1 MLLSLIFSK
10 LKTFFYCDY
19 KLNQKSNYKTSEVT
33 TKTEKSLVDYF
44 YEMKLF
50 FEKKNNIENSFILV
64 NRNSF
69 EGCLLFSLLYVNCS
83 DVLFRELARNLKES
97 IKKIILNKFGSF
109 VSSSI
114 YEECSKCDV
123 WWI

>member
-1 MLLSLIFSK
+1 LRLQIKSK
-10 LKTFFYCDY
+10 I
-19 KLNQKSNYKTSEVT
+19 KLKTSEVT

-44 YEMKLF
+44 YEMKLL

-83 DVLFRELARNLKES
+83 DVMFRELARNVKES
-97 IKKIILNKFGSF
+97 IKKIILKKFGLF
-109 VSSSI
+109 CI
-114 YEECSKCDV
+114 KQYL
-123 WWI
+123 

>member
-1 MLLSLIFSK
+1 MRLQIKSK
-10 LKTFFYCDY
+10 I
-19 KLNQKSNYKTSEVT
+19 KLKTSEVT

-44 YEMKLF
+44 YEMKLL

-83 DVLFRELARNLKES
+83 DVMFRELARNVKES
-97 IKKIILNKFGSF
+97 IKKIILKKFGLF
-109 VSSSI
+109 CI
-114 YEECSKCDV
+114 KQYL
-123 WWI
+123 